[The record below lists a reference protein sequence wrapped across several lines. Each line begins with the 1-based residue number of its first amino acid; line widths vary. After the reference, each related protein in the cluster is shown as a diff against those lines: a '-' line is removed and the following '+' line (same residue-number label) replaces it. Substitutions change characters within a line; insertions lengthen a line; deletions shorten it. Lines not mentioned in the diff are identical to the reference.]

1 MTNRASQSDVVI
13 IGAGPSGTVA
23 GALLVNRGYSVSI
36 VERQSFPRFSIG
48 ESLLPQCM
56 QFLEEAGLLDAVVN
70 SGFQFKDGAKFECG
84 ALEAV
89 FDFNDKFSPGWG
101 TTFEVQRDRFDKI
114 LADEASKLGVN
125 INYRE
130 EVESVELSEQG
141 VALNVRS
148 NASEQKTYHGRFLL
162 DASGFG
168 RVLPRLLNLEVPSG
182 FPVRQSL
189 FSHIEDRISHPAFDR
204 NKVLITIH
212 PDFRDVWYWLIP
224 FSDGRSSLGVVADVE
239 YFQAHGGD
247 QAELLQTL
255 TAEAPGL
262 KEILR
267 EAVFDRPVQKIVG
280 YSASV
285 RTLFGQNFALLGNA
299 AEFLDPVFSSG
310 VTIAMKSASL
320 AASAVD
326 RQLSGIGVDWSA
338 EYAKPLMI
346 GVDTFRTYVEGW
358 YDKSFQDI
366 IFHPTPNSRIKRMIC
381 SVLAGYAWDETNPYV
396 RDSKRRVDALA
407 KVCAAD
413 A

>member
-1 MTNRASQSDVVI
+1 
-13 IGAGPSGTVA
+13 VA